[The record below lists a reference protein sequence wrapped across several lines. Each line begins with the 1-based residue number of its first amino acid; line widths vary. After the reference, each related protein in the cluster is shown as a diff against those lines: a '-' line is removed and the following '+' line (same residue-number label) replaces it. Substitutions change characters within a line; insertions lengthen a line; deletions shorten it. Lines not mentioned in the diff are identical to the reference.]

1 MQKNSNEQ
9 NNTKETW
16 NILNPLLDRGK
27 KNSFP
32 DEMKINGK

>member
-1 MQKNSNEQ
+1 MQKNSEQ
-9 NNTKETW
+9 NNTKETL